1 MNRGKRDV
9 RPGPWQK
16 EPYGPLPDTT
26 IVPKRRGGRK
36 KRMARPNDVPA
47 PDFDDSVDDEVRI
60 THSAFTGNYISFYNV
75 DPNKVIVTLVY

>member
-26 IVPKRRGGRK
+26 IVHKRRGGRK
-36 KRMARPNDVPA
+36 KRMAQPNAIPL
-47 PDFDDSVDDEVRI
+47 PDFDDADDNEVLV
-60 THSAFTGNYISFYNV
+60 THSEFTGNFISFYNV